1 MNALGLDQPQ
11 ASITLNIPFAVLIK
25 LGQDYLPTR
34 PGTAAGVT
42 LGLGVSV
49 GGLAAPLLALIANS
63 HGPRGALLGLLVVP
77 PLAIGCGLLL
87 RDRPRPC
94 VSKVVVVTKIAI
106 LDDYIG
112 VALEYGDWSGL
123 PADAKI
129 TVYREA
135 IPPERLVDELAGY
148 EIIVITQQR
157 ARFPRAVLERLPHL
171 KLIVCNGRSSNV
183 IDHEA
188 RIERGILLCGT
199 ADTDRPARAADMGYQ
214 VQRGLP
220 APSEMAWA
228 LIFAV
233 AKRIGIE
240 DRVIRAGGWQTGFPV
255 PLAGKTL
262 GLLGAGRLGGAM
274 VPVAKAL
281 GMDVIAWSPNLTE
294 DRCAELGIS
303 WVTKDEL
310 LSAADVLGVFLVLS
324 ERSRNTL
331 RADDLATMKP
341 GAILVNISRGP
352 IVDEEALIGAL
363 RSGQLAGAGLDV
375 FDREPLPADHPFR
388 SLENVVVTPH
398 IGYVTEQGF
407 RASWPRMAEDV
418 AAYLA
423 GSPIRVVTDPADCA
437 PMAPQ

>member
-1 MNALGLDQPQ
+1 
-11 ASITLNIPFAVLIK
+11 
-25 LGQDYLPTR
+25 
-34 PGTAAGVT
+34 
-42 LGLGVSV
+42 V
-49 GGLAAPLLALIANS
+49 G
-63 HGPRGALLGLLVVP
+63 
-77 PLAIGCGLLL
+77 
-87 RDRPRPC
+87 
-94 VSKVVVVTKIAI
+94 VVTKIAI

-129 TVYREA
+129 TVHREA

-148 EIIVITQQR
+148 EIVVITQQR
-157 ARFPRAVLERLPHL
+157 ARFPRAVLEALPDL
-171 KLIVCNGRSSNV
+171 KLIVCNGRTSNV

-294 DRCAELGIS
+294 VRCAELGIS

-331 RADDLATMKP
+331 RADDLAKMKP
-341 GAILVNISRGP
+341 GAIVVNISRGP
-352 IVDEEALIGAL
+352 IVDEEALIAAL

-407 RASWPRMAEDV
+407 RASWQRMAEDV

-423 GSPIRVVTDPADCA
+423 GSPIRVVTDPADCP

>member
-1 MNALGLDQPQ
+1 
-11 ASITLNIPFAVLIK
+11 
-25 LGQDYLPTR
+25 
-34 PGTAAGVT
+34 
-42 LGLGVSV
+42 V
-49 GGLAAPLLALIANS
+49 G
-63 HGPRGALLGLLVVP
+63 
-77 PLAIGCGLLL
+77 
-87 RDRPRPC
+87 D
-94 VSKVVVVTKIAI
+94 VTKIAI

-112 VALEYGDWSGL
+112 VALEYGDWSAL
-123 PADAKI
+123 PGDAKI

-135 IPPERLVDELAGY
+135 IPPERLVDELSDY

-157 ARFPRAVLERLPHL
+157 ARFPRTVLEGLPNL
-171 KLIVCNGRSSNV
+171 KLLVCNGRTSNV
-183 IDHEA
+183 IDHQA

-199 ADTDRPARAADMGYQ
+199 VETGRGATASPSGYQ
-214 VQRGLP
+214 VSPGLP

-255 PLAGKTL
+255 PLSGKTL

-281 GMDVIAWSPNLTE
+281 GMDVVAWSQNLTE
-294 DRCAELGIS
+294 ERCAELG
-303 WVTKDEL
+303 VKKVAKDEL
-310 LSAADVLGVFLVLS
+310 LSSADVLGVFLVLS

-352 IVDEEALIGAL
+352 IVDEDALIEAL
-363 RSGQLAGAGLDV
+363 RSGRLAGAGLDV

-388 SLENVVVTPH
+388 SLDNVVVTPH
-398 IGYVTEQGF
+398 IGYVTSGGF
-407 RASWPRMAEDV
+407 RAAWQRMAEDV

-423 GSPIRVVTDPADCA
+423 GAPIRVVTDPADCP

>member
-1 MNALGLDQPQ
+1 
-11 ASITLNIPFAVLIK
+11 V
-25 LGQDYLPTR
+25 
-34 PGTAAGVT
+34 AG
-42 LGLGVSV
+42 
-49 GGLAAPLLALIANS
+49 
-63 HGPRGALLGLLVVP
+63 
-77 PLAIGCGLLL
+77 
-87 RDRPRPC
+87 
-94 VSKVVVVTKIAI
+94 VTKIAI

-112 VALEYGDWSGL
+112 VALEYGDWSAL
-123 PADAKI
+123 PGDAEI

-135 IPPERLVDELAGY
+135 IAPERLADELADY

-157 ARFPRAVLERLPHL
+157 ARFPRAVLDKLPNL
-171 KLIVCNGRSSNV
+171 KLLVCNGRMSNV

-199 ADTDRPARAADMGYQ
+199 ADAAPGAVARPAAHGYGTG
-214 VQRGLP
+214 RGLP

-240 DRVIRAGGWQTGFPV
+240 DRGIRAGGWQTGFPV

-262 GLLGAGRLGGAM
+262 GLLGAGNLGGAM

-281 GMDVIAWSPNLTE
+281 GMDVVAWSPNLTDE
-294 DRCAELGIS
+294 RCAGLGVAK
-303 WVTKDEL
+303 VTKDEL
-310 LSAADVLGVFLVLS
+310 LASADVLGVFLVFS

-331 RADDLATMKP
+331 RADDLARMKP

-352 IVDEEALIGAL
+352 LVEEAGLIEAL
-363 RSGQLAGAGLDV
+363 RSGHLAGAGLDV

-388 SLENVVVTPH
+388 SLDNVVVTPH
-398 IGYVTEQGF
+398 IGYVTEQLF
-407 RASWPRMAEDV
+407 RSSWQRMAENV
-418 AAYLA
+418 TAYLS
-423 GSPIRVVTDPADCA
+423 GSPIRVITDAADCP